1 MNITRN
7 NLDALNA
14 VITVEI
20 AREDFTGKVES
31 VLKNYQKNAEIPGF
45 RKGHVPMSLIK
56 KQYEQAIVF
65 EEVNKLLQ
73 ENLSEYLINEKLEYL
88 GNPLPV
94 EKEEIDLDAATLSF
108 DFELGL
114 APEITVDLEVAKDLT
129 KYVLVCDDEMVEE
142 QIDHIQKQ
150 YGKMI
155 SKEVAEENDD
165 LLVTVSNEE
174 EGIENE
180 TSFNIS
186 EIRTKTNQKKFI
198 GKKVGDE
205 VKVSTKG
212 LFEDEYKLGDVL
224 NIDDDHIHGLDVE
237 VNFVVQEIS
246 TQEKAALDQELFDK
260 IFGEGKVNSVEDLKE
275 IIVEDFQNQIQP
287 QADQKFMNDVVE
299 ALVEKTSFEL
309 PKEFL
314 IKWLPTVSEKPM
326 TDEEAREEFE
336 KSEKGLRY
344 QLIEAKIISNNNLE
358 VDAEEVKEYASALIK
373 EQMAQ
378 FGQMDPSDEEI
389 DNIVLRVLSNQEEAA
404 RISEQLMN
412 DKMLRF
418 FNDNV
423 KAQAKEVNYKDF
435 VKEAFPVE
443 K

>member
-165 LLVTVSNEE
+165 LLVTVSNQE

-358 VDAEEVKEYASALIK
+358 VDAEEVKEYASVLIK

>member
-150 YGKMI
+150 YGKMT

-358 VDAEEVKEYASALIK
+358 VDAEEVKEYASVLIK

>member
-358 VDAEEVKEYASALIK
+358 VDAEEVKEYASVLIK

>member
-246 TQEKAALDQELFDK
+246 TQEKAALDQELFNK

-358 VDAEEVKEYASALIK
+358 VDAEEVKEYASVLIK